1 MDPTTFGRLDSGCSS
16 LTESRA
22 NRNVEPAKVSVCNQA
37 PQKVRD
43 MRRLVMCLIVVSA
56 AVFLVPATSSAQA
69 VIAGVVKDSSGSVIP
84 GVLVEASSPAL
95 IEKTRSV
102 VTDSSGQY
110 RIVDLSPGTYLVS
123 FTLAGFKSVRRGNI
137 VLEGT
142 FNATVNSEL
151 QVGAVEETLTVTAE
165 SPAVDVIN
173 TQKSFVANREILDAI
188 PTTERNTVS
197 RALLIPGTTVTPFVL
212 GQFNLTSHGSSTSD
226 FTIAIDGLRVN
237 NLCGSGQF
245 SGFYMNDASV
255 QELTYSTGS
264 EAAEIQ
270 SSGIRVNTVPKD
282 GGNTFSG
289 SFFLQGRGS
298 SLQSD
303 NRTDAV
309 KAAGLTIAG
318 TAFNYQINPSFGG
331 PIAKDKAWFYV
342 TYKYEDG
349 KVFVPSAKFADG
361 SPAYRRLMGNY
372 SGVGRLTVAASSKD
386 KVRLYV
392 EKQYNGE
399 FFNGFNTYA
408 VTTPEASTDAWGRG
422 WIPQVRWTRAQ
433 SNKLLFE
440 AGLAYYTQP
449 YEQNCSE
456 IAPAGALPHLNGSTG
471 LLTGRCGYLIPE
483 YSSTTQNYSSMA
495 SASYITGSH
504 AMKFGMTNGWG
515 KNSRTFAPKADI
527 NTLIT
532 LNGVVPGVN
541 DFPVQVAVYNTP
553 TTGIQKVNSD
563 FGSYAQ
569 DTWTMKRL
577 TLNYGARFD
586 YFNAEVPA
594 ESAPA
599 STWIAARNFPAI
611 PNVPNW
617 SDWSVRL
624 AAAYDITG
632 DGKTAFKANAGKYVA
647 SQAAGYAQTFN
658 GMNGA
663 TQTRSWNDADR
674 NGSILDAAGN
684 IQVNE
689 VIGGTSNFGQIT
701 VRPDPNLQR
710 GNNWEY
716 SAQVQRE
723 LMARTSVTVGFYH
736 RDFYNLQVVDNQNVA
751 AADWTQ
757 LSITTPTDPRLPL
770 SGTPIPLYT
779 LNPTKVG
786 TATDNL
792 YTYSTQ
798 NKSSY
803 NGFEVSANLRRDK
816 FLLFGGVTTDRLVTS
831 GCDGSTVLDVGA
843 RAASARDNPN
853 SLRFCDV
860 LLATSGQPAGVYRTT
875 VKASAAYSFPYDIQ
889 LSGAFSSIPGP
900 GVRAD
905 YTVTSAIAGRP
916 IVGSTTGAATTI
928 VNLVEPNSLFL
939 DYQNRLDLRFGKTFR
954 INQTRIQGF
963 ADVFNVFNAGTVMS
977 INQTYGAVAA
987 SNAWFAPLTI
997 MDGRYVRFGLQLNF

>member
-1 MDPTTFGRLDSGCSS
+1 
-16 LTESRA
+16 
-22 NRNVEPAKVSVCNQA
+22 
-37 PQKVRD
+37 
-43 MRRLVMCLIVVSA
+43 MRRVILCMAVLCA
-56 AVFLVPATSSAQA
+56 AVFLVPRTSSAQA
-69 VIAGVVKDSSGSVIP
+69 AIAGVVKDSSGAVMP

-95 IEKTRSV
+95 IEKTRSA
-102 VTDSSGQY
+102 VTDNAGQY
-110 RIVDLSPGTYLVS
+110 KIVDLSPGMYEVA
-123 FTLAGFKSVRRGNI
+123 FTLAGFKTVRRGNI
-137 VLEGT
+137 ILEGNFT
-142 FNATVNSEL
+142 PTVNAEL
-151 QVGAVEETLTVTAE
+151 QVGSVQETLTVTAE
-165 SPAVDVIN
+165 SPTVDIIN

-188 PTTERNTVS
+188 PTTDRNTVS

-226 FTIAIDGLRVN
+226 FTMAIDGLRVN

-245 SGFYMNDASV
+245 SGFYMNDAAV

-264 EAAEIQ
+264 ESAEIQ
-270 SSGIRVNTVPKD
+270 SSGIRVNSVPKD

-289 SFFLQGRGS
+289 SFFVQGRGS

-309 KAAGLTIAG
+309 KAAGFTLAG
-318 TAFNYQINPSFGG
+318 TAYNYQINPSFGG
-331 PIAKDKAWFYV
+331 PIAKDRAWFYF
-342 TYKYEDG
+342 TYKYEDQ
-349 KVFVPSAKFADG
+349 KVYVPSAKFADG
-361 SPAYRRLMGNY
+361 SPAYRNYMGNY
-372 SGVGRLTVAASSKD
+372 SGVGRVTVAASSKD
-386 KVRLYV
+386 KVRLYI
-392 EKQYNGE
+392 EKQFNGE

-408 VTTPEASTDAWGRG
+408 VSTPEASTDAFGRG

-433 SNKLLFE
+433 SNKLLLE

-449 YEQNCSE
+449 YEQNCSA
-456 IAPAGALPHLNGSTG
+456 IAPAGALPHLNASTG
-471 LLTGRCGYLIPE
+471 LLTGSCGYVIPA
-483 YSSTTQNYSSMA
+483 YSSATQNYSSMA
-495 SASYITGSH
+495 SASYVTGSH
-504 AMKFGMTNGWG
+504 AMKFGMTDGWG
-515 KNSRTFAPKADI
+515 KNSRTFAPRANI
-527 NTLIT
+527 NTLVTVNASPT
-532 LNGVVPGVN
+532 LR
-541 DFPVQVAVYNTP
+541 DFPIQVAVYNTP
-553 TTGIQKVNSD
+553 TTGMQKVNSD

-569 DTWTMKRL
+569 DTWTMNRL

-586 YFNAEVPA
+586 HFNAEVPA

-599 STWIAARNFPAI
+599 STWIAARDFPAI

-617 SDWSVRL
+617 NDWSVRL
-624 AAAYDITG
+624 AAAYDISG
-632 DGKTAFKANAGKYVA
+632 DGKTAFKVNAGKYVA

-663 TQTRSWNDADR
+663 TQSRTWNDADR

-701 VRPDPNLQR
+701 VRPDPALAR
-710 GNNWEY
+710 GYNWEY

-723 LMARTSVTVGFYH
+723 LMPRMSATVGFYH
-736 RDFYNLQVVDNQNVA
+736 RDFYNLQVVDNQNLI
-751 AADWTQ
+751 AADWTA
-757 LSITTPTDPRLPL
+757 LSIATPTDPRLPL
-770 SGTPIPLYT
+770 SGQAIPLYT
-779 LNPTKVG
+779 LNPSKVG

-798 NKSSY
+798 NKSAY
-803 NGFEVSANLRRDK
+803 NGFEVSANLHRDK

-831 GCDGSTVLDVGA
+831 SCDGSTTQDVGA
-843 RAASARDNPN
+843 RGASARDNPN

-860 LLATSGQPAGVYRTT
+860 NLATSGQPAGVFRTT

-889 LSGAFSSIPGP
+889 VSGSFSSIPGP

-905 YTVTSAIAGRP
+905 YTVTSALAGRA
-916 IVGSTTGAATTI
+916 IIGSNTGAASTV

-954 INQTRIQGF
+954 FNRTRIQGF
-963 ADVFNVFNAGTVMS
+963 ADVFNVMNAGTVLS

-997 MDGRYVRFGLQLNF
+997 MDGRYVRFGMQMNF